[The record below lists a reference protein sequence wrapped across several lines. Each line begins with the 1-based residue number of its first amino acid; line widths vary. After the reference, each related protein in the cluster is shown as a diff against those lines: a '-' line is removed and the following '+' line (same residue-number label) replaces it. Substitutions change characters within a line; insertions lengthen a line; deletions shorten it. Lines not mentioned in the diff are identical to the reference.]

1 MVATASPTRQ
11 VISPDL
17 ANRVLSGEIAVIDVR
32 TTSEYRAGHVPRSIN
47 IPMDEV
53 ESRLEDIPKGLPVLM
68 VCQSGRR
75 SEIVRGRIHGKL
87 DQLSCIDGG
96 LNEWVKA
103 GLPVVKSTRTRMA
116 LDRQSMIGASLLV
129 LTSVALGTLISPA
142 WYFLALLP
150 GVGLMLAGTTG
161 FCLMGIILSTMP
173 WNKARSRI

>member
-1 MVATASPTRQ
+1 MVSTAYQPRQ
-11 VISPDL
+11 VVSQDL
-17 ANRVLSGEIAVIDVR
+17 SQRVLAGEIVVIDVR
-32 TTSEYRAGHVPRSIN
+32 TTSEFRSGHIPGSIN

-53 ESRLEDIPKGLPVLM
+53 ESRLEDVPKGRPVLM

-75 SEIVRGRIHGKL
+75 SELVRDQIRGKL

-96 LNEWVKA
+96 FVEWVKS
-103 GLPVVKSTRTRMA
+103 GLPVVRSTKTRMA
-116 LDRQSMIGASLLV
+116 LDRQAMIGASVIV
-129 LTSVALGTLISPA
+129 LTSVALGTFISPA

-173 WNKARSRI
+173 WNKARS